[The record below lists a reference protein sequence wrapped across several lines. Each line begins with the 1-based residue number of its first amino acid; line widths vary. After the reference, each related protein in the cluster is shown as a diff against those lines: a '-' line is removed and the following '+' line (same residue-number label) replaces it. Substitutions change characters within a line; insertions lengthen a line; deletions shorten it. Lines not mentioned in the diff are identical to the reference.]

1 MIPRAGNLYR
11 YACTHLDE
19 VERLVKNYRA
29 MAGQAAE
36 KGHCA
41 ATIANTLFQ
50 LSNKQWNS
58 PAGGEYFAAT
68 LACIEFHKLY

>member
-1 MIPRAGNLYR
+1 
-11 YACTHLDE
+11 
-19 VERLVKNYRA
+19 

-36 KGHCA
+36 KGQCA

-50 LSNKQWNS
+50 LSNKHWNS
-58 PAGGEYFAAT
+58 PAGEEYFAAT